1 MPVNYQKIKG
11 QTARF
16 YERMAEHYRAVHAAA
31 GLLMDALDQHGQ
43 HMEELIHIVEA
54 EAHVNKSLRC
64 AYPVQET
71 PVAVFHLPRK
81 TESVTLIAADG
92 SQINPSRH
100 RQVDFSLINVAT
112 ICIQISMDAT
122 PTYETESTLLDDY
135 NQNAENTP
143 LTEDVIALERDL
155 RERAALYR
163 QSCKYPAPVVTLTD
177 GPLELFR
184 EIGETARF
192 EKKLNEYIEILAAC
206 QQACTV
212 TAGYVDKPHSD
223 LVNRMLRLAIRKSA
237 ILDTARQNELEHI
250 RVPDASLFSS
260 LLTSPGDRSAVFGI
274 QSSWSKN
281 FKDGLELCFF
291 YLNVSHSEKACLAR
305 VELPA
310 WCAGTPQLLDNLHFA
325 IFRQCEIM
333 GTRPYPY
340 ILHRAHEIAVIT
352 FEEAAQIE
360 NMLASEMQDHG
371 LETGAKSNK
380 QSAKELPGRGR
391 YL

>member
-1 MPVNYQKIKG
+1 MPVNYQQIQG

-16 YERMAEHYRAVHAAA
+16 YKRAAEYHRAVQTAT
-31 GLLMDALDQHGQ
+31 GILMEALDKHGQ
-43 HMEELIHIVEA
+43 HLDEMIHIVEA
-54 EAHVNKSLRC
+54 EARVNKSLRC
-64 AYPVQET
+64 ARPVQET
-71 PVAVFHLPRK
+71 PVDVYHLPE
-81 TESVTLIAADG
+81 TAESVTLIAADG

-112 ICIQISMDAT
+112 ICMQSGVDAA

-135 NQNAENTP
+135 DLYANNTP
-143 LTEDVIALERDL
+143 LTEDILGLERDL
-155 RERAALYR
+155 RERAALYHL
-163 QSCKYPAPVVTLTD
+163 SSKYPAPVVTLSD

-192 EKKLNEYIEILAAC
+192 KQILNEYIEILAAC
-206 QQACTV
+206 QQAHTV

-223 LVNRMLRLAIRKSA
+223 LVNRMLRLAISKAA
-237 ILDTARQNELEHI
+237 IPDDSRQNELERI
-250 RVPDASLFSS
+250 RVPDATLFSS
-260 LLTSPGDRSAVFGI
+260 LLSLPGDRSAVFGI
-274 QSSWSKN
+274 QSPWGMN

-291 YLNVSHSEKACLAR
+291 YLNVSRLEKACLAR

-310 WCAGTPQLLDNLHFA
+310 WCAGTPQLIDNLHFA

-352 FEEAAQIE
+352 FEETTQIE
-360 NMLASEMQDHG
+360 NMLAAEMQDRG